1 VRSDQRGRG
10 IGVTPRD
17 GGDRRTARR
26 VRDHEF
32 QPQDLSGG
40 IVPVLVVV
48 GAQWGDEGK
57 GKVTDLLCEQAH
69 IVVRY
74 QGGNNAGHTVE
85 NARGKFALHL
95 VPSGIFN
102 SDVTAV
108 IGNGVV
114 IDPTVLRAEIDEL
127 ESRGVSTA
135 NLKVSGKAH
144 LIMPYHIMLDHVQET
159 RLGKGKIGTTG
170 RGIGP
175 AYSDK
180 AARQGV
186 RMQDV
191 LDPEGFR
198 ERVMTTMRAKAEV
211 MVKTYDQDTS
221 NLEAECE
228 RYIRA
233 AESLRSHVDDTELL
247 LWRAL
252 RRGAAVLLEGAQGT
266 LLDLDHGTYP
276 YVTSSNPVAGFAC
289 VGAGIGP
296 IEVNEIWGVT
306 KAYTTRVGEGPF
318 PTELTDETGE
328 TLRKL
333 GNEFGTTT
341 GRPRRC
347 GWLDLVALRYAARV
361 NGFTG
366 LCVTKLDVLDTFETV
381 KVCTA
386 YRYRG
391 EVLDEL
397 PPAQAVFNEVEPVY
411 EELPGWK
418 TDISGVTSIQD
429 LPQATIDYLN
439 FIINS
444 IQVPISLVSVGSKRE
459 QHIKVPYPNV
469 ARRPGPGEEREFE
482 EDGGPGYG
490 QGR

>member
-1 VRSDQRGRG
+1 M
-10 IGVTPRD
+10 
-17 GGDRRTARR
+17 
-26 VRDHEF
+26 
-32 QPQDLSGG
+32 
-40 IVPVLVVV
+40 PVLVVV

-69 IVVRY
+69 FVVRY

-85 NARGKFALHL
+85 NKYGKFALHL

-102 SDVTAV
+102 RDVVAI

-191 LDPEGFR
+191 LDPALFR
-198 ERVMTTMRAKAEV
+198 ERVMATMWAKAEV
-211 MVKTYDQDTS
+211 MAKTYDQDVS
-221 NLEAECE
+221 SLEADCE
-228 RYIRA
+228 RYIQA
-233 AESLRSHVDDTELL
+233 AESLSSHVEDTELL
-247 LWRAL
+247 LWSAL
-252 RRGAAVLLEGAQGT
+252 RREASVLLEGAQGT
-266 LLDLDHGTYP
+266 MLDLDHGTYP
-276 YVTSSNPVAGFAC
+276 YVTSSNPVAGYAC

-296 IEVNEIWGVT
+296 IEVAEVWGVT

-318 PTELTDETGE
+318 PTEVTDETGE
-328 TLRKL
+328 IIRGL
-333 GNEFGTTT
+333 GHEFGTTT

-347 GWLDLVALRYAARV
+347 GWLDLVALRYASRV
-361 NGFTG
+361 NGLTG
-366 LCVTKLDVLDTFETV
+366 LCVTKLDVLSEMETI

-386 YRYRG
+386 YRYRD
-391 EVLDEL
+391 EELQEL
-397 PPAQAVFNEVEPVY
+397 PLTQAVFAEVEPVY
-411 EELPGWK
+411 EEVPGWK
-418 TDISGVTSIQD
+418 SDISGVTSVQD
-429 LPQATIDYLN
+429 LPQETIDLLN
-439 FIINS
+439 VIINNVR
-444 IQVPISLVSVGSKRE
+444 VPISLISVGPRRE
-459 QHIKVPYPNV
+459 QHIKVPYPNI
-469 ARRPGPGEEREFE
+469 ARRPGPGEPRELDEHGHGGHMQER
-482 EDGGPGYG
+482 GV
-490 QGR
+490 

>member
-1 VRSDQRGRG
+1 
-10 IGVTPRD
+10 
-17 GGDRRTARR
+17 
-26 VRDHEF
+26 
-32 QPQDLSGG
+32 
-40 IVPVLVVV
+40 VPVLVVV

-57 GKVTDLLCEQAH
+57 GKVTDLLCEQAEV
-69 IVVRY
+69 VVRY

-85 NARGKFALHL
+85 NEHGKFALHL

-102 SDVTAV
+102 RKVVAI

-114 IDPTVLRAEIDEL
+114 IDPTVLRKEIDDL

-135 NLKVSGKAH
+135 TLKVSGQAH

-191 LDPEGFR
+191 VEPAGFR
-198 ERVMTTMRAKAEV
+198 ERVMSTMQAKAEV
-211 MVKTYDQDTS
+211 MVRTYDQDVS
-221 NLEAECE
+221 SLEADCE
-228 RYIRA
+228 RYIEA
-233 AESLRSHVDDTELL
+233 AESLRSHVDDTALL
-247 LWRAL
+247 LWKAL
-252 RRGAAVLLEGAQGT
+252 REEKAVLLEGAQGT

-276 YVTSSNPVAGFAC
+276 YVTSSNPVAGYAC

-296 IEVNEIWGVT
+296 IELSEVWGVT

-318 PTELTDETGE
+318 PTELDDETGQA
-328 TLRKL
+328 LRER
-333 GNEFGTTT
+333 GTEFGTTT
-341 GRPRRC
+341 
-347 GWLDLVALRYAARV
+347 DM
-361 NGFTG
+361 
-366 LCVTKLDVLDTFETV
+366 ETIR
-381 KVCTA
+381 VCTA

-391 EVLDEL
+391 ELLEEL
-397 PPAQAVFNEVEPVY
+397 PPAQAVFAEVEPVY

-418 TDISGVTSIQD
+418 SDISGATSIQD
-429 LPQATIDYLN
+429 LPDVTIDYLN
-439 FIINS
+439 FIIKNVR
-444 IQVPISLVSVGSKRE
+444 VPLSLISVGPKRE

-469 ARRPGPGEEREFE
+469 GRQQPGRGQEQGHGH
-482 EDGGPGYG
+482 GGHMDDKGL
-490 QGR
+490 

>member
-1 VRSDQRGRG
+1 
-10 IGVTPRD
+10 
-17 GGDRRTARR
+17 
-26 VRDHEF
+26 
-32 QPQDLSGG
+32 
-40 IVPVLVVV
+40 VPVLVVV

-57 GKVTDLLCEQAH
+57 GKVTDLLCEQAEV
-69 IVVRY
+69 VVRY

-85 NARGKFALHL
+85 NEHGKFALHL

-102 SDVTAV
+102 PKVVAV

-114 IDPTVLRAEIDEL
+114 IDPTVLRTEIDDL
-127 ESRGVSTA
+127 ESRGVSTV

-191 LDPEGFR
+191 LDPAGFR
-198 ERVMTTMRAKAEV
+198 ERVMSTMQAKAEV
-211 MVKTYDQDTS
+211 MARTYDEDVS
-221 NLEAECE
+221 SLEADCE
-228 RYIRA
+228 RYIEA
-233 AESLRSHVDDTELL
+233 AESLRSHVDDTALF
-247 LWRAL
+247 LWKAL
-252 RRGAAVLLEGAQGT
+252 REEKAVLLEGAQGT

-276 YVTSSNPVAGFAC
+276 YVTSSNPVAGYAC

-296 IEVNEIWGVT
+296 IELSEVWGVA

-318 PTELTDETGE
+318 PTELNDETGE
-328 TLRKL
+328 ALRTL

-366 LCVTKLDVLDTFETV
+366 LCITKLDVLNEMDTI

-386 YRYRG
+386 YKYRG
-391 EVLDEL
+391 EMLEEL
-397 PPAQAVFNEVEPVY
+397 PPAQAIFAEVEPVY
-411 EELPGWK
+411 EEVAGWK
-418 TDISGVTSIQD
+418 SDISGATSIQD
-429 LPQATIDYLN
+429 MPDATIEYLN
-439 FIINS
+439 FIIKNVR
-444 IQVPISLVSVGSKRE
+444 VPISLISVGPKRE

-469 ARRPGPGEEREFE
+469 GRQGGRGEEHGH
-482 EDGGPGYG
+482 GGHTADTG
-490 QGR
+490 Q

>member
-1 VRSDQRGRG
+1 
-10 IGVTPRD
+10 
-17 GGDRRTARR
+17 
-26 VRDHEF
+26 
-32 QPQDLSGG
+32 
-40 IVPVLVVV
+40 VPVLVVV

-57 GKVTDLLCEQAH
+57 GKVTDLLSEKAH

-85 NARGKFALHL
+85 NKQGKFALHL

-102 SDVTAV
+102 RDVIAI

-114 IDPTVLRAEIDEL
+114 IDPTVLREEIDDL
-127 ESRGVSTA
+127 EKRGVSTA

-191 LDPEGFR
+191 LDPSGFR
-198 ERVMTTMRAKAEV
+198 ERVMTMMKAKAEV
-211 MVKTYDQDTS
+211 MARTYEEDVS
-221 NLEAECE
+221 SLEADCE
-228 RYIRA
+228 RYIA
-233 AESLRSHVDDTELL
+233 ATESLRQYVDDTDLL
-247 LWRAL
+247 VWRAL
-252 RRGAAVLLEGAQGT
+252 REDKSVLLEGAQGT

-276 YVTSSNPVAGFAC
+276 YVTSSNPVAGYGC

-296 IEVNEIWGVT
+296 IELSEVWGVA
-306 KAYTTRVGEGPF
+306 KAYQTRVGEGPF
-318 PTELTDETGE
+318 PTELTDTTGE
-328 TLRKL
+328 TLREL
-333 GNEFGTTT
+333 GHEFGTTT

-361 NGFTG
+361 NGLTG
-366 LCVTKLDVLDTFETV
+366 ICITKLDVLNTLKTI
-381 KVCTA
+381 KVCNS

-391 EVLDEL
+391 EMLDEL
-397 PPAQAVFNEVEPVY
+397 PPAQAVFAAVEPIY
-411 EELPGWK
+411 EELPGWNS
-418 TDISGVTSIQD
+418 DISGATSIQD
-429 LPQATIDYLN
+429 LPQETIDYLN
-439 FIINS
+439 FIIANVR
-444 IQVPISLVSVGSKRE
+444 VPISLISVGARRE

-469 ARRPGPGEEREFE
+469 GRQHSHDEQSHGEH
-482 EDGGPGYG
+482 GYE
-490 QGR
+490 